1 MSENISRSL
10 VILSATWAG
19 LGLLAGLTFREL
31 TRHSQADPDTLGLV
45 HGHTLVLGMFFML
58 ITLIFQQVLSISEA
72 RGFTAFLYVWNF
84 GLLITVSTLFI
95 RGLRSLWGAEH
106 SAAIAGIAGLG
117 HILLTIGL
125 VFFFRAL
132 LKSLP
137 SQTTPSTTHKS
148 AN

>member
-58 ITLIFQQVLSISEA
+58 ITLILQQVLSISEA

-95 RGLRSLWGAEH
+95 RGLRSLWRAEH

-137 SQTTPSTTHKS
+137 TKATPSTTHKS